1 MGIREQAVKRQVRSG
16 GGSHRLHVSPG
27 QQLRSQTSLDKSPL
41 VLLCTAELSVLCPH
55 PLNPRH
61 QCEFCFSL
69 LLTPGPV
76 SGPPWAL
83 AWWFE
88 FERGKDTRFRER
100 ALGTVSRSTLGTGRQ
115 SKSTGLDVHENSSRK
130 EALVT
135 AMVLQRTQTSDGAF
149 STPQLGEEEGNP
161 AAH

>member
-1 MGIREQAVKRQVRSG
+1 MGIRDQAVKRQVRSG
-16 GGSHRLHVSPG
+16 GGSHRLHVSPEARV
-27 QQLRSQTSLDKSPL
+27 LWTSPPWF
-41 VLLCTAELSVLCPH
+41 CYAQPNFQFCAPH